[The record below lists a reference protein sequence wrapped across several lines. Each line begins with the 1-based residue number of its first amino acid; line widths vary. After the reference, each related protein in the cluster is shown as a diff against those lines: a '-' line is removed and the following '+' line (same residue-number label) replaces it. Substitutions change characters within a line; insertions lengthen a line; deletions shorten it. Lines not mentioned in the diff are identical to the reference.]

1 VSGERSRALVGSVFG
16 LVAMVA
22 WTLAVKYLAPWCWFL
37 AERAAGRTPAA
48 VPVMWDFWPLLHAG
62 LAVALWRRWSYAW
75 RFALAVALGEVAV
88 VTVKFALFL
97 RAPEWSFWQLL
108 WFTNKIYVLAFF
120 LWLGAWLLGAGRAAL
135 APARREV

>member
-1 VSGERSRALVGSVFG
+1 VNGERPGALVGSVFG
-16 LVAMVA
+16 LVAMIA

-37 AERAAGRTPAA
+37 AERAASRTPAA

-62 LAVALWRRWSYAW
+62 LAVALWRRWGHAW

-97 RAPEWSFWQLL
+97 RAPEWSFWNLL
-108 WFTNKIYVLAFF
+108 WFTNKICVLAFF
-120 LWLGAWLLGAGRAAL
+120 LWLGAWLLGPGKAAL
-135 APARREV
+135 APARRAV

>member
-1 VSGERSRALVGSVFG
+1 MNGERPGALVGSVFG
-16 LVAMVA
+16 LVAMIA

-37 AERAAGRTPAA
+37 AERFAGRSPAA

-62 LAVALWRRWSYAW
+62 LAVALWRRWGYAW

-97 RAPEWSFWQLL
+97 RAPEWSFWNLL
-108 WFTNKIYVLAFF
+108 WFTNKIFVLAFF
-120 LWLGAWLLGAGRAAL
+120 LWLGAWLLGPGKAAL